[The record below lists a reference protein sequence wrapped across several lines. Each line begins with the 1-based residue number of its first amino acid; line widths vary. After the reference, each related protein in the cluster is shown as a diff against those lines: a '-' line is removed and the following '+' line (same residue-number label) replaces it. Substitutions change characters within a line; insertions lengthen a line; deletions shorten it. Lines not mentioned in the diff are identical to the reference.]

1 MAKAVHEWPK
11 IKNPTEL
18 LIPFKPK
25 KYKAQIF
32 YCVDYSAAGAN
43 DLGAGASSAAY
54 LKASLEAAGFTVNIV
69 KDPLHD
75 QML

>member
-1 MAKAVHEWPK
+1 MA
-11 IKNPTEL
+11 
-18 LIPFKPK
+18 
-25 KYKAQIF
+25 
-32 YCVDYSAAGAN
+32 DAN

-54 LKASLEAAGFTVNIV
+54 LKASLEAAGFIVNVV

>member
-1 MAKAVHEWPK
+1 MAKAVHEWPE

-25 KYKAQIF
+25 RYKAQIF
-32 YCVDYSAAGAN
+32 YCVDYSVTGAI
-43 DLGAGASSAAY
+43 DIGVGASSAAY
-54 LKASLEAAGFTVNIV
+54 LKASLETAGFTVNIV

>member
-1 MAKAVHEWPK
+1 MAKAVLDWPQ

-32 YCVDYSAAGAN
+32 YCVDYSATGAI
-43 DLGAGASSAAY
+43 DIGVGASSAAY
-54 LKASLEAAGFTVNIV
+54 LKASLETAGFTVNIV